1 MIKTI
6 EELVE
11 DINDRIYRIHID
23 VLMKNLNKYKAQKD
37 LLTQI
42 FMETY
47 GIEFKD
53 EDNYLALRI
62 FIGNMEKELGSIADI
77 IRKLKH
83 RITIDGLGKSFE
95 ATGREIFKIA
105 QKYVTAVKKYEAYTN
120 LYKQLELRESLENEI
135 TMVKKVKFSVSNLD
149 KTDKKAICLENPT
162 FNAFNIDEIKELLG
176 FWDYVKYDDVES
188 VIGFINK
195 NEAVFQRGYSSN
207 YFVKGNV
214 VYYTIYTSELNI

>member
-1 MIKTI
+1 MMKTI

-11 DINDRIYRIHID
+11 DMNDRIYRIHID

-42 FMETY
+42 FAETY

-53 EDNYLALRI
+53 EDNYLALRMY
-62 FIGNMEKELGSIADI
+62 IGSMEKELGAIADI
-77 IRKLKH
+77 IKKLKH
-83 RITIDGLGKSFE
+83 RINIEGLSKSFE
-95 ATGREIFKIA
+95 VTGIEIFKIA

-135 TMVKKVKFSVSNLD
+135 TMIKKVKFSVSNS
-149 KTDKKAICLENPT
+149 DKKAICLEYPT
-162 FNAFNIDEIKELLG
+162 FNAFSIEEIKELLG
-176 FWDYVKYDDVES
+176 FWDYVKYDDIES
-188 VIGFINK
+188 VIGFVNK
-195 NEAVFQRGYSSN
+195 NEMVFQRGYSSS

-214 VYYTIYTSELNI
+214 VYYTIYPSELRM

>member
-1 MIKTI
+1 MMKTI

-11 DINDRIYRIHID
+11 NMNDRIYRIHID

-37 LLTQI
+37 LLTHI
-42 FMETY
+42 FMEAY

-53 EDNYLALRI
+53 EDNYLALRQY
-62 FIGNMEKELGSIADI
+62 IGSMEKELDGIADI
-77 IRKLKH
+77 IKRLKH

-95 ATGREIFKIA
+95 STGREIFKIT
-105 QKYVTAVKKYEAYTN
+105 QKYVTAVKKYEAYMN

-135 TMVKKVKFSVSNLD
+135 TMVKRVIFAVSNS
-149 KTDKKAICLENPT
+149 DKKAICIENPT
-162 FNAFNIDEIKELLG
+162 FNAFSIEEIKELFG
-176 FWDYVKYDDVES
+176 FWNYVKYDDVDS
-188 VIGFINK
+188 VIRFVNK

-214 VYYTIYTSELNI
+214 VYYTIYPSELNA

>member
-6 EELVE
+6 EDLAE
-11 DINDRIYRIHID
+11 DMNIRIYRIQID
-23 VLMKNLNKYKAQKD
+23 VLMKNLNKYKVQKD

-53 EDNYLALRI
+53 EDNYLALRKY
-62 FIGNMEKELGSIADI
+62 IGSMEKDLGAIADEI
-77 IRKLKH
+77 KKLKH
-83 RITIDGLGKSFE
+83 RITIEGLSKSFE
-95 ATGREIFKIA
+95 LTGREIFKIA
-105 QKYVTAVKKYEAYTN
+105 QKYVTAVKKYEAYMN

-149 KTDKKAICLENPT
+149 KKAICLKKPT
-162 FNAFNIDEIKELLG
+162 FNAFNIEEIKELLG
-176 FWDYVKYDDVES
+176 FWDYVKYEDVEG
-188 VIGFINK
+188 VIGFVNK
-195 NEAVFQRGYSSN
+195 NEAVFQRGYSSS

-214 VYYTIYTSELNI
+214 VYYTIYPSELNI

>member
-11 DINDRIYRIHID
+11 YMNDRIYRIHID
-23 VLMKNLNKYKAQKD
+23 VLMRNLNKYKAQKD

-53 EDNYLALRI
+53 EDNYLALRMY
-62 FIGNMEKELGSIADI
+62 IGSMEKELGSIADI

-83 RITIDGLGKSFE
+83 RITIDRLGKSFE

-135 TMVKKVKFSVSNLD
+135 TMVKKVKFSVSNS
-149 KTDKKAICLENPT
+149 DKKAICLESPT
-162 FNAFNIDEIKELLG
+162 FNAFCIEEIKELLG
-176 FWDYVKYDDVES
+176 FWDYIKYDDVES
-188 VIGFINK
+188 VIRFVNK
-195 NEAVFQRGYSSN
+195 NEAVFQRGYSSS

>member
-42 FMETY
+42 FAETY

-53 EDNYLALRI
+53 EDNYLALRQY
-62 FIGNMEKELGSIADI
+62 IGSMEKELGAITDI

-95 ATGREIFKIA
+95 VTGIEIFKIA

-135 TMVKKVKFSVSNLD
+135 TMVKKVKFSVSNSD

-188 VIGFINK
+188 VIGFVNK
-195 NEAVFQRGYSSN
+195 NEDVFQRGYSSN

-214 VYYTIYTSELNI
+214 VYYTIYPSELNI